1 MADAKYVTAT
11 DQNFQAE
18 VLDSD
23 KPVLVDFWAAWCGP
37 CRAIAP
43 SIEQLAAE
51 YEGKAV
57 VAKVD
62 VDANPQISSMFGIR
76 SIPTLLFIQNGV
88 VVEQLVGGVS
98 KKMLADK
105 LDALVAQTA

>member
-11 DQNFQAE
+11 DQNFQTE
-18 VLDSD
+18 VLGSD

-51 YEGKAV
+51 YEGRAV

-88 VVEQLVGGVS
+88 VVEQLVGGVP

>member
-18 VLDSD
+18 VMDSD

>member
-88 VVEQLVGGVS
+88 VVEQLVGGVP
-98 KKMLADK
+98 KKMLAAK